1 MDNALLNKEQLI
13 DLIVETVK
21 YHMSNGDPAHKLQIS
36 DSAIRSSLESRSDEY
51 IFSMCC
57 YLLRKQIALANF
69 IGDKSPESYLQFL
82 SKTQ

>member
-13 DLIVETVK
+13 DLIVDTMK
-21 YHMSNGDPAHKLQIS
+21 YHMSNGNPAHKLQIS
-36 DSAIRSSLESRSDEY
+36 DSAIRNSLDSRSEEY
-51 IFSMCC
+51 VFNMCC
-57 YLLRKQIALANF
+57 YLLRKQIELANF